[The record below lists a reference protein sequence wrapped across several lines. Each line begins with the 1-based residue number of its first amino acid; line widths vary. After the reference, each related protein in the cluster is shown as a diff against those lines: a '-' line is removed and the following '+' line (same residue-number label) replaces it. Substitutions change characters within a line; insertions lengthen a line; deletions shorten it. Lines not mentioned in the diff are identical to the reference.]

1 MPEIQPVPMPP
12 LGAEEISTACD
23 YCVVGC
29 SYRVWRWKVGA
40 GGTANTAVPWA
51 NPSQHNI
58 VQWQGE
64 PHHVL
69 VLPDPQARAVNPMGN
84 HSMRG
89 GTLAQKCYNPENKT
103 RERLTTP
110 LLRSSAL
117 AVGAISKPCSTVLT
131 EVAIAWQRALKAI
144 QSCRHGRWRLVW
156 QRNVNGA
163 GAAYSFFVPS
173 TTMRLFRMTCRTG

>member
-1 MPEIQPVPMPP
+1 MPEIQPVPLPP

-69 VLPDPQARAVNPMGN
+69 VLPDPQARAVNPLGN

-89 GTLAQKCYNPENKT
+89 GTLAQKCYNPET
-103 RERLTTP
+103 R
-110 LLRSSAL
+110 
-117 AVGAISKPCSTVLT
+117 
-131 EVAIAWQRALKAI
+131 RA
-144 QSCRHGRWRLVW
+144 SG
-156 QRNVNGA
+156 
-163 GAAYSFFVPS
+163 
-173 TTMRLFRMTCRTG
+173 

>member
-1 MPEIQPVPMPP
+1 MPETQSVPLPP
-12 LGAEEISTACD
+12 LGADEISTACD

-29 SYRVWRWKVGA
+29 GYRVWRWKVGA

-58 VQWQGE
+58 VQWQGQ

-69 VLPDPQARAVNPMGN
+69 VLPDPQAKAVNPKGN

-89 GTLAQKCYNPENKT
+89 GTLAQKCYNPENRT

-110 LLRSSAL
+110 LLRVKGELQAVSWDTAL
-117 AVGAISKPCSTVLT
+117 DIMAAVSKHVL
-131 EVAIAWQRALKAI
+131 KN
-144 QSCRHGRWRLVW
+144 HG
-156 QRNVNGA
+156 
-163 GAAYSFFVPS
+163 
-173 TTMRLFRMTCRTG
+173 

>member
-1 MPEIQPVPMPP
+1 MPEIQPVPLPP

-89 GTLAQKCYNPENKT
+89 GTLAQKCYNPENK
-103 RERLTTP
+103 
-110 LLRSSAL
+110 
-117 AVGAISKPCSTVLT
+117 
-131 EVAIAWQRALKAI
+131 RA
-144 QSCRHGRWRLVW
+144 SG
-156 QRNVNGA
+156 
-163 GAAYSFFVPS
+163 
-173 TTMRLFRMTCRTG
+173 